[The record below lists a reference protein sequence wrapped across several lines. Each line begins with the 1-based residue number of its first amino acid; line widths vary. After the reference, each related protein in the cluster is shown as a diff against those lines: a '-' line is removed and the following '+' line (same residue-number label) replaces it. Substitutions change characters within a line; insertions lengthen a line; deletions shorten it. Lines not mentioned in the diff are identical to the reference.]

1 MSWIQRLYD
10 SFADVPLTN
19 LSSHTPDVGSS
30 YTDITSS
37 HPWQIDVTGTQALVA
52 VFPAMTVNNTV
63 LANNQAAEVVLTN
76 DQDVF
81 LLARFT
87 GTAVGN
93 RSDYEARYLGGLN
106 TLQLFRTIAGAP
118 IQLGADVAQTFSAN
132 MVLRIECLGTRIFL
146 LLNGVVKIAQTD
158 ALVTTGIAGLF
169 SDTTPIIDD
178 FRAYDYRPNQL
189 VRSGEILDDTNVWTT
204 NNTTVT
210 PNTLAPPAFASPSAG
225 RADTVADNSGAA
237 QGNIVGT
244 YYAIPA
250 DHSYYLGSVYIPKDA
265 VTTRWPEIFLNLGG
279 VGAITASISVDTS
292 AGTIADGSSPPLASG
307 IVDVDANYWRVWLRL
322 QNVGTNDLVRMYAY
336 PDHLDALGGSGTS
349 APTGSVQLW
358 GFNITDTY
366 DLQDYIPNYKFKLM
380 RP

>member
-10 SFADVPLTN
+10 SFTDTAFTVLT
-19 LSSHTPDVGSS
+19 SHTPDVGSG
-30 YTDITSS
+30 YTDIFHS
-37 HPWQIDVTGTQALVA
+37 WEIAATGTQADPNA
-52 VFPAMTVNNTV
+52 VPAMTVNNTP
-63 LANNQAAEVVLTN
+63 LDNNHAAQVVLTN
-76 DQDVF
+76 DQDMFVS
-81 LLARFT
+81 ARFT
-87 GTAVGN
+87 AGAGLGT
-93 RSDYEARYLGGLN
+93 RTCYEARYNTGVN
-106 TLQLFRTIAGAP
+106 TLQLFRIVSGVTT
-118 IQLGADVAQTFSAN
+118 QLGSDVAQSYVSN
-132 MVLRIECLGTRIFL
+132 MVLRIECIGTRIFL
-146 LLNGVVKIAQTD
+146 LLNDVVKIAQTD
-158 ALVTTGIAGLF
+158 ATLTGGKVGLLA
-169 SDTTPIIDD
+169 DTATVIDD

-189 VRSGEILDDTNVWTT
+189 VRSGEILDDTDVWTT

-250 DHSYYLGSVYIPKDA
+250 DRSYYLGSVYIPKDA

-279 VGAITASISVDTS
+279 VGAITGSISVDTS

-349 APTGSVQLW
+349 APTGSVQFW

-366 DLQDYIPNYKFKLM
+366 DLQDYIPNYKFKLI